1 MGWFLFLFQLS
12 FLLFH
17 FPSHT
22 SSSVPLCHHD
32 EASALLQ
39 FKNSFSLNGS
49 SESSNHCAA
58 IGESSYPKTESWKND
73 TNCCLWEGVSCD
85 TKSGHV
91 IGIELSCSWLQG
103 HFHPNTT
110 LFQLTHL
117 QTLNLAFNS
126 FFNSPM
132 PSGFG
137 NLLTLTHLNV
147 SSSGF
152 SGVIPSK
159 ISHLSH
165 LVSLDLSP
173 SYGMT
178 IRESTLEKLIVNASE
193 LRELTL
199 DDLDISS
206 IKPSSLSFLLNFSS
220 SLVSLSLSST
230 GLKGTLPN
238 KILFLPNLQKLDLS
252 WNHFLEGELPKFNWS
267 APLRHLDLSNTAF
280 SGTIP
285 RSVGNLTQLNYL
297 HLAMNNFRNNFG
309 GEVPNLFGKLN
320 KLEYLYLSSNN
331 LVGTLPSS
339 VFGLT
344 QLRYFICSD
353 NKLFGPIPNN
363 ISGPQNIETLI
374 LSNNL
379 LNGTIP
385 LWCFSLPSLFQLSLK
400 GNQLSGPIG
409 EFSYFSLPSLSYC
422 DLSCNKLQG
431 NIPESVFDLP
441 NLSAL
446 HLSSNNLSGLVDFYK
461 FSKLQY
467 LVLLDLSHN
476 NFLSLNFDT
485 GGHYNFSNLRRLY
498 LSSNNINSFPK
509 FLNELQY
516 LDTLVLSNNQ
526 IHGRIPKWFNNTG
539 RDTLY
544 YLDLSHNLLTSL
556 GHLSLSW
563 TMIHYIDLSFNMLE
577 GGIPIA
583 LYGSYFFSVSNNKL
597 TGHISSA
604 ICNATVPSILNLSHN
619 NLTGKLPHCL
629 GTLPY
634 LSVLDLRK
642 NNLSG
647 IIPKTYFETE
657 ALETMNF
664 NGNQLEGPLPRDVAK
679 CKQLQVLDLGEN
691 DIQDTFPSWLE
702 SLQELQVLVLRGNK
716 FNGTIDCWKARN
728 IFPKLRIFDVS
739 NNNFSGTLPTTF
751 IKNFKGMMM
760 NVDDGLHYM
769 KMNSTFA
776 FSSSYNDSVGVR
788 MKGNTFELERI
799 LTTFTT
805 IDLSNNKFDGVIPT
819 VIGELKSLKGLN
831 LSHNGI
837 TGFIP
842 QSFGNLENLEW
853 LDLSSNMLMGE
864 IPEALT
870 SLTFLSYLNLS
881 LNHLEGMIPTGK
893 QFDTFQNESYQG
905 NPGLCGLPLSKSCH
919 KQEEQ
924 PGDSSSFSHEELFG
938 FGWKVVAVGYACG
951 MVFGILL
958 GCIVFLIGKPQWI
971 IKLVEDVSN
980 RRVRRKSCRS
990 IANRRG

>member
-17 FPSHT
+17 FPSYT
-22 SSSVPLCHHD
+22 SSLMPLCHHD

-39 FKNSFSLNGS
+39 FKNSFSLNS
-49 SESSNHCAA
+49 SLSSIYSAA

-91 IGIELSCSWLQG
+91 IGIELSCSCLQG

-147 SSSGF
+147 YSSGF

-159 ISHLSH
+159 IARLSH
-165 LVSLDLSP
+165 LVSLDLS
-173 SYGMT
+173 SYEMT
-178 IRESTLEKLIVNASE
+178 IRESTLVKLIVNASE

-199 DDLDISS
+199 DHLNMSS
-206 IKPSSLSFLLNFSS
+206 VKLSSLSLLLNFSS
-220 SLVSLSLSST
+220 SLASLSLSYT
-230 GLKGTLPN
+230 GLEGTLPN
-238 KILFLPNLQKLDLS
+238 KILCLPNLQKLDLS
-252 WNHFLEGELPKFNWS
+252 WNYILTGELPKFNNS
-267 APLRHLDLSNTAF
+267 STPLRHLDLSFTAF

-285 RSVGNLTQLNYL
+285 QSVGNLTQLNYL
-297 HLAMNNFRNNFG
+297 HLAMNNFRNKFG
-309 GEVPNLFGKLN
+309 GEIPDLFGKLS
-320 KLEYLYLSSNN
+320 KLEYVSLSSNN

-344 QLRYFICSD
+344 QLRDFECSD
-353 NKLFGPIPNN
+353 NKLVGPIPNRS
-363 ISGPQNIETLI
+363 SGLPNLEFLT

-385 LWCFSLPSLFQLSLK
+385 LWCFSLPSLIQLSLN
-400 GNQLSGPIG
+400 GNHLSGPIG
-409 EFSYFSLPSLSYC
+409 EFSYFSLIYC
-422 DLSCNKLQG
+422 DLSYNKLQG

-441 NLSAL
+441 NLSGL
-446 HLSSNNLSGLVDFYK
+446 RLSSNNLSGLVDFYK

-467 LVLLDLSHN
+467 LELLDLSYN

-485 GGHYNFSNLRRLY
+485 GGHYNFSNLKAIY
-498 LSSNNINSFPK
+498 LSSNNINSFPN
-509 FLNELQY
+509 FLCRMQY
-516 LDTLVLSNNQ
+516 LETLVLSNNQ
-526 IHGRIPKWFNNTG
+526 IHGRIPKCFNNTAK
-539 RDTLY
+539 DTLF

-563 TMIHYIDLSFNMLE
+563 TTTYVDLSFNMLE
-577 GGIPIA
+577 GGLPIA

-679 CKQLQVLDLGEN
+679 CKQLKVLDLGEN

-716 FNGTIDCWKARN
+716 FNGTIDCLKARN

-760 NVDDGLHYM
+760 NVNDGLNYM
-769 KMNSTFA
+769 KRNSTFF
-776 FSSSYNDSVGVR
+776 FSSSYNDSVAVR
-788 MKGNTFELERI
+788 MKGNIFELERI

-831 LSHNGI
+831 LSHNRI

-842 QSFGNLENLEW
+842 QSFGSLENLEW

-864 IPEALT
+864 IPE
-870 SLTFLSYLNLS
+870 SLTHLSFLSYLNLS
-881 LNHLEGMIPTGK
+881 QNHLEGMIPTGK

-919 KQEEQ
+919 KQEQ

-938 FGWKVVAVGYACG
+938 FGWKVVAIGYACG

-958 GCIVFLIGKPQWI
+958 GSIVFLIGKPQWI
-971 IKLVEDVSN
+971 I
-980 RRVRRKSCRS
+980 
-990 IANRRG
+990 